1 MKFDKRLL
9 KFLSEAR
16 LPLFLTIFF
25 GLSAGILTIGQ
36 AKYIS
41 MIIDDV
47 FLKSISLSG
56 VTDLLFIFAAISILR
71 AFFVWFSQ
79 SEANRIALFIKTRL
93 RNKLGEKIITA
104 GPSYVI
110 GERSGEL
117 SNTILNGVDALDAY
131 FSKYIPQLFLS
142 VLIPVAVLFFVFP
155 ADLLSGVVLL
165 ITAPIIPVFMILIG
179 QMAESKTK
187 RQWKSL
193 SRMSAHFLDVLQGLT
208 TLKLFGRSKDQ
219 SDTIARISKEFRL
232 TTMSVLKIAFLS
244 ALVLEMA
251 ATLSTAIIAGEV
263 GLRLLYAKMAFRDA
277 LFILILAPEFY
288 QPLRQL
294 GARFHAGM
302 EGVTAAGR
310 IFEILDTDTRQQHP
324 VTSNETPIPTGISQ
338 TISFNHISFAYENGQ
353 RPVLKDISF
362 DISPGERAAIVGP
375 SGSGKTTIANLLLRF
390 LSPAQGS
397 VRYGGQDIHNF
408 NIEKWRELIA
418 YVPQSPYLFHKTI
431 AENISLAKPG
441 ATRAEIMEAAGHSL
455 LHDFARSLP
464 MGYDTVIGEKGARLS
479 GGQAQ
484 RIALARAFLKD
495 APILILDEPTSNL
508 DPELENQI
516 QESIRKLTLNKTTL
530 YIAHRLTTV
539 RQADHIFVMT
549 NGEIHEFGSHDELMS
564 QNGIYSR
571 MIRTFDGAAV

>member
-1 MKFDKRLL
+1 LKGIGLPGVSGLL
-9 KFLSEAR
+9 L
-16 LPLFLTIFF
+16 
-25 GLSAGILTIGQ
+25 
-36 AKYIS
+36 
-41 MIIDDV
+41 
-47 FLKSISLSG
+47 
-56 VTDLLFIFAAISILR
+56 IFAAISILR
-71 AFFVWFSQ
+71 AFFIWFSQ
-79 SEANRIALFIKTRL
+79 SESNRIALYIKARL
-93 RNKLGEKIITA
+93 RKKLGEKIINA
-104 GPSYVI
+104 GPSYVT

-117 SNTILNGVDALDAY
+117 SNTILNGVEALDAY

-142 VLIPVAVLFFVFP
+142 VLIPVAILFFVFP

-187 RQWKSL
+187 KQWKAL

-219 SDTIARISKEFRL
+219 TDTIARISKEFRL

-251 ATLSTAIIAGEV
+251 ATLSTAIIAVEV

-277 LFILILAPEFY
+277 LFVLILAPEFY

-310 IFEILDTDTRQQHP
+310 IFEILESEITKPLSIKTID
-324 VTSNETPIPTGISQ
+324 NPIPTEINHP
-338 TISFNHISFAYENGQ
+338 ISFRNISFSYDEGQ
-353 RPVLKDISF
+353 RPVIKNLSF
-362 DISPGERAAIVGP
+362 DINPGEKAAIVGP
-375 SGSGKTTIANLLLRF
+375 SGSGKSTIANLLLRF

-397 VRYGGQDIHNF
+397 ILYGGWDIHDHD
-408 NIEKWRELIA
+408 IKKWRELIA

-431 AENISLAKPG
+431 AENIALAKPG
-441 ATRAEIMEAAGHSL
+441 ATQAEIIEASEQSL
-455 LHDFARSLP
+455 LHDFVRSLP

-508 DPELENQI
+508 DPELENKI
-516 QESIRKLTLNKTTL
+516 HESIRKLTLNKTTL
-530 YIAHRLTTV
+530 HIAHRLSTV
-539 RQADHIFVMT
+539 RQADQIFVMS
-549 NGEIHEFGSHDELMS
+549 NGTIREYGSHDQLMG
-564 QNGIYSR
+564 QNGIYFR
-571 MIRTFDGAAV
+571 MIRSFEGAAV